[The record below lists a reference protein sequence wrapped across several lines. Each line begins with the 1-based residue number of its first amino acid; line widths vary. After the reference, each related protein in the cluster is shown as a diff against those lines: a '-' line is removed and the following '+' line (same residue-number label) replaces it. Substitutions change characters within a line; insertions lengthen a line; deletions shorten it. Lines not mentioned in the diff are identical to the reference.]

1 MKVLLDTHTLLWLDI
16 SPSMLSPSAI
26 EIIKNPN
33 NELFVSIASLWEIQI
48 KHQIGKLALQYSLK
62 EMITMQQ
69 QVNQI
74 QILPIT
80 FQHILTL
87 ETLPLFHKD
96 PFDRLLISQAI
107 AENIPVV
114 SKDHNFQQYDVK
126 HIW

>member
-16 SPSMLSPSAI
+16 SPSMLSSSAI

-33 NELFVSIASLWEIQI
+33 NELFISIASLWEIQI

>member
-1 MKVLLDTHTLLWLDI
+1 MKVLLDTHTFLWLDI
-16 SPSMLSPSAI
+16 SPSMLSSASI

-107 AENIPVV
+107 AENIPIV
-114 SKDHNFQQYDVK
+114 SKDHNFHQYDVK

>member
-16 SPSMLSPSAI
+16 SPSMLSSPAV

-48 KHQIGKLALQYSLK
+48 KHQIGKLTLQYSLK

-74 QILPIT
+74 QILP
-80 FQHILTL
+80 
-87 ETLPLFHKD
+87 
-96 PFDRLLISQAI
+96 
-107 AENIPVV
+107 NV
-114 SKDHNFQQYDVK
+114 STHFNA
-126 HIW
+126 